1 MSEEGKSK
9 SKLTTYLIIGIVI
22 LIFAYLIA
30 AFLNSKLNNIP
41 INSAFMH
48 QETFTFTFIGFAAGF
63 LAYVVYQS
71 NKEDHNLTLKGKSS
85 MENQHFASLAE
96 LDKNFKHCKFSELKN
111 MSIQGVPFR
120 FEKKHGDI
128 YIHFTPAC
136 HVLIVGASGTG
147 KTACWVEP
155 TMQILSE
162 LKNRPSFFITDPKG
176 EIYAHHSLKLRDQG
190 YVVLQLDLTQP
201 YASKRWNPLES
212 VYLQWQRRLH
222 LEEEILKHTNDPIKN
237 YPDIKKAGEIDSS
250 EWYEFMG
257 RAFSTLRDTLVEVDV
272 EKQKIKDEC
281 MESLNDIAS
290 AIVPSDPDP
299 KNKQWTDGARDY
311 FQACLV
317 AMLEDSEN
325 DALGMTK
332 EKYNFFNAYKIA
344 LNKDDDYE
352 VVKDYFSGRDPLS
365 KAKELSTNIT
375 QTKAQVTRDG
385 YMSSLQTNLTLFS
398 DNGICFLTSAN
409 DIKFNEFD
417 DKPTAFF
424 VKIPDERASRYK
436 LASVCISQAYKEF
449 VQKARANE
457 YITSDKMAHLKR
469 PLYYILDEF
478 ANMPK
483 IEGLNRIITVA
494 RSRWIYL
501 NMAIQSYA
509 QLDDV
514 YGKEVAEIVRGQC
527 RSTLFYGTPDLKTR
541 EEFSK
546 ELGNHTIEVDSRTK
560 NEASGKDQK
569 ATYSKSTSLQQV
581 PLIHPSQLDKLPL
594 GTNITNNFQQYPA
607 RCTVTPYFKTLDI
620 YKIGSVPEEFIPGRT
635 FKESEVFYDIR
646 KRNSIILSD
655 DD

>member
-1 MSEEGKSK
+1 MSKEKGFSLTNFIVTSISIVFVSIVGGVLLNYFLTNTVSLTAEDTLTFSFIIFLCLFMFYIISATGKDK
-9 SKLTTYLIIGIVI
+9 NGK
-22 LIFAYLIA
+22 
-30 AFLNSKLNNIP
+30 
-41 INSAFMH
+41 
-48 QETFTFTFIGFAAGF
+48 
-63 LAYVVYQS
+63 
-71 NKEDHNLTLKGKSS
+71 LKGKDS
-85 MENQHFASLAE
+85 MENQHFASLKE
-96 LDKNFKHCKFSELKN
+96 LDKHFKHCKFTELKN
-111 MSIQGVPFR
+111 LSITGVPFR
-120 FEKKHGDI
+120 FELKHGNI
-128 YIHFTPAC
+128 NIHFTPEC

-162 LKNRPSFFITDPKG
+162 LKNRPSVFITDPKG
-176 EIYAHHSLKLRDQG
+176 EIFAHHSLKFKNQG
-190 YVVLQLDLTQP
+190 YTVLQLDLTQP
-201 YASKRWNPLES
+201 YASKRWNPLENI
-212 VYLQWQRRLH
+212 YLLWQKRLH
-222 LEEEILKHTNDPIKN
+222 MEENILKHTNDPIKN
-237 YPDIKKAGEIDSS
+237 YPDLLKGGEIKSS
-250 EWYEFMG
+250 EWYEFEG
-257 RAFSTLRDTLVEVDV
+257 KAFATLRETLVEVDV
-272 EKQKIKDEC
+272 EKQKIKDDC

-311 FQACLV
+311 FLACMI

-325 DALGMTK
+325 EALGMTK
-332 EKYNFFNAYKIA
+332 EKYCFFNAFKIA
-344 LNKDDDYE
+344 MNKDDDYE

-365 KAKELSTNIT
+365 KSKELSTNIT
-375 QTKAQVTRDG
+375 QTKATVTRDG
-385 YMSSLQTNLTLFS
+385 YMSSLTTNLSIFS

-409 DIKFNEFD
+409 DIKFTEFD

-424 VKIPDERASRYK
+424 IKIPDERATRYK

-457 YITSDKMAHLKR
+457 TTNPDKMAHLKR
-469 PLYYILDEF
+469 PLFYILDEF

-494 RSRWIYL
+494 RSRWIFL

-546 ELGNHTIEVDSRTK
+546 ELGNHTIEVDSKTK
-560 NEASGKDQK
+560 NEGSGKEK
-569 ATYSKSTSLQQV
+569 STHSTSTSLQQV
-581 PLIHPSQLDKLPL
+581 PLVHPSELDKIPL
-594 GTNITNNFQQYPA
+594 GQNITNNFQQYPCKA
-607 RCTVTPYFKTLDI
+607 IVTPYFKCLDI
-620 YKIGSVPEEFIPGRT
+620 YKIGSVPTEFIPGRT

-646 KRNSIILSD
+646 RRNSIVLSND
-655 DD
+655 DF